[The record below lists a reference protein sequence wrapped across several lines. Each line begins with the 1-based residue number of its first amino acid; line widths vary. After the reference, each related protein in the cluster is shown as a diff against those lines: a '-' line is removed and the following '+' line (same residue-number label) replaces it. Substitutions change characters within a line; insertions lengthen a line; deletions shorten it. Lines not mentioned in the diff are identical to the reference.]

1 MKNANNQYF
10 IIYNI
15 GELITASDN
24 PWIIKDAAI
33 VIDKKNGIIKDIDK
47 NITIKNEFD
56 LSKHN
61 SIDAKGAPVL
71 PGFIDSHTHFVFGGY
86 RSDEYLWRLEGQ
98 SYSEI
103 MKKGGGIVNTV
114 DATREASFENLLNS
128 GKKRLDN
135 YLQQGVTTIEGKSG
149 YGLNIETEIKQLD
162 VMRSLN
168 SKHPIDVVQ
177 TFMGAHS
184 VSREFKDNKEGFV
197 NYVIEEMLPVVAE
210 RKDVS
215 FCDVFCDEG
224 IFTIEQTRNI
234 LTKAKS
240 LGLKPKLH
248 VDEIAYVGGAELA
261 AEINAVSAEH
271 LLKVSDQGITR
282 MAENNV
288 IPVILPITAF
298 SLQEKYAPV
307 RKMLK
312 NGLDVAVST
321 DFNPGSSHSYSIPL
335 LLSLSAIKLK
345 MNLKEIVKAV
355 TINAAK
361 ALDRDKLIGS
371 LEPGKFADLIILD
384 APSSEHLIYNIGG
397 NIVDT
402 VIKRGFVVHKKD
414 DLYYEKNNFIKGDK

>member
-1 MKNANNQYF
+1 MNNANNEY
-10 IIYNI
+10 IIVYNI
-15 GELITASDN
+15 GELITSSD
-24 PWIIKDAAI
+24 PWIINNAAI
-33 VIDKKNGIIKDIDK
+33 VIEKGNGIIKDIDK
-47 NITIKNEFD
+47 NITIKDKYD
-56 LSKHN
+56 LSKHET
-61 SIDAKGAPVL
+61 IDVKGDPVL

-86 RSDEYLWRLEGQ
+86 RADEYLWRLDGQ

-114 DATREASFENLLNS
+114 DATRKTSFKDLIDT
-128 GKKRLDN
+128 GKNRLDN

-168 SKHPIDVVQ
+168 NQHPIDVVQ

-184 VSREFKDNKEGFV
+184 VSREFKDDKDGFV
-197 NYVIEEMLPVVAE
+197 NYVIEEMLPVIAE
-210 RKDVS
+210 RDDVS

-224 IFTIEQTRNI
+224 VFTIEQTKNI

-261 AEINAVSAEH
+261 AEIGAVSAEH
-271 LLKVSDQGITR
+271 LLKVSDEGISR
-282 MAENNV
+282 MAKNNV
-288 IPVILPITAF
+288 TPVILPITAF
-298 SLQEKYAPV
+298 SLQEKYAPA
-307 RKMLK
+307 RKMLE

-355 TINAAK
+355 TINAAI
-361 ALDRDKLIGS
+361 ALDRDEFIGS

-384 APSSEHLIYNIGG
+384 APSYEHLIYNIGG

-402 VIKRGFVVHKKD
+402 VIKKGSIVHKKSE
-414 DLYYEKNNFIKGDK
+414 LYYEKNNIIKGDK

>member
-1 MKNANNQYF
+1 MNNANNEY
-10 IIYNI
+10 IIVYNI
-15 GELITASDN
+15 GELITSSD
-24 PWIIKDAAI
+24 PWIINNAAI
-33 VIDKKNGIIKDIDK
+33 VIEKGNGIIKDIDK
-47 NITIKNEFD
+47 NITIKDKYD
-56 LSKHN
+56 LSKHET
-61 SIDAKGAPVL
+61 IDVKGDPVL

-86 RSDEYLWRLEGQ
+86 RADEYLWRLYGQ
-98 SYSEI
+98 SYSDI

-114 DATREASFENLLNS
+114 DATRKTSFKDLIDT
-128 GKKRLDN
+128 GKNRLDN

-168 SKHPIDVVQ
+168 NQHPIDVVQ

-184 VSREFKDNKEGFV
+184 VSREFKDDKDGFV
-197 NYVIEEMLPVVAE
+197 NYVIEEMLPVIAE
-210 RKDVS
+210 RDDVS

-224 IFTIEQTRNI
+224 VFTIEQTKNI

-261 AEINAVSAEH
+261 AEIGAVSAEH
-271 LLKVSDQGITR
+271 LLKVSDEGISR
-282 MAENNV
+282 MAKNNV
-288 IPVILPITAF
+288 TPVILPITAF
-298 SLQEKYAPV
+298 SLQEKYAPA
-307 RKMLK
+307 RKMLE

-361 ALDRDKLIGS
+361 ALDRDEFIGS

-384 APSSEHLIYNIGG
+384 APSYEHLIYNIGG

-402 VIKRGFVVHKKD
+402 VIKKGSIVHKKD
-414 DLYYEKNNFIKGDK
+414 KLQYEKNNIMKGDK

>member
-1 MKNANNQYF
+1 MNKEL
-10 IIYNI
+10 IIVYNI
-15 GELITASDN
+15 GELITSTD
-24 PWIIKDAAI
+24 PWVIKDAAI
-33 VIDKKNGIIKDIDK
+33 VINKETGLIKEIDK
-47 NITIKNEFD
+47 NIAIKEKYSLNNN
-56 LSKHN
+56 N
-61 SIDAKGAPVL
+61 SIDAKGAPAL

-86 RSDEYLWRLEGQ
+86 RADEYLWRLEGQ

-103 MKKGGGIVNTV
+103 MEKGGGIVNTV
-114 DATREASFENLLNS
+114 DATRQTSFEELLNA

-184 VSREFKDNKEGFV
+184 VSREYNGNKEGFV
-197 NYVIEEMLPVVAE
+197 NYVIEEMLPIVAKRE
-210 RKDVS
+210 DVS
-215 FCDVFCDEG
+215 FCDVFCDKG
-224 IFTIEQTRNI
+224 VFTTEETKMI
-234 LTKAKS
+234 LQEAKS

-261 AEINAVSAEH
+261 ADINAVSAEH
-271 LLKVSDQGITR
+271 LLKVSDEGITR

-288 IPVILPITAF
+288 TPVILPITAF
-298 SLQEKYAPV
+298 SLQEKYAPA
-307 RKMLK
+307 RKMLD
-312 NGLDVAVST
+312 NGLNVAVST

-335 LLSLSAIKLK
+335 LLSLSAIKLN

-361 ALDRDKLIGS
+361 ALDRDKSIGS
-371 LEPGKFADLIILD
+371 LEPGKYADLIILD
-384 APSSEHLIYNIGG
+384 APSYEHLIYNIGG

-402 VIKRGFVVHKKD
+402 VIKRGSIVHKKD
-414 DLYYEKNNFIKGDK
+414 KLYYEKNNIIKGDK

>member
-1 MKNANNQYF
+1 MNNAKKQYL

-15 GELITASDN
+15 GELITSSD
-24 PWIIKDAAI
+24 PWIIKEAAI
-33 VIDKKNGIIKDIDK
+33 VIDKNNSLIKEIDK
-47 NITIKNEFD
+47 NITIKEKYN
-56 LSKHN
+56 LTNNN
-61 SIDAKGAPVL
+61 SIDVKGAPVL

-86 RSDEYLWRLEGQ
+86 RADEYLWRLEGQ

-103 MKKGGGIVNTV
+103 MDKGGGIVNTV
-114 DATREASFENLLNS
+114 DATRKTNFEDLFNS

-149 YGLNIETEIKQLD
+149 YGLNLETEIKQLD

-168 SKHPIDVVQ
+168 ENHPIDVIQ

-184 VSREFKDNKEGFV
+184 VSREFKDNKKGFV
-197 NYVIEEMLPVVAE
+197 NYVIEEMLPVVAKRE
-210 RKDVS
+210 DVS
-215 FCDVFCDEG
+215 FCDVFCDKG
-224 IFTIEQTRNI
+224 VFTTEETKMILQT
-234 LTKAKS
+234 AKS
-240 LGLKPKLH
+240 FGLKPKLH

-261 AEINAVSAEH
+261 ADINAISAEH
-271 LLKVSDQGITR
+271 LLKVSDQGIAK

-288 IPVILPITAF
+288 IPVVLPITAF
-298 SLQEKYAPV
+298 SLQENYAPA
-307 RKMLK
+307 RKMLE
-312 NGLDVAVST
+312 NGLDVTVST

-335 LLSLSAIKLK
+335 LLSLSAIKLN

-371 LEPGKFADLIILD
+371 LEPGKYADLIILD
-384 APSSEHLIYNIGG
+384 APSYEHLIYNIGG

-402 VIKRGFVVHKKD
+402 VIKRGSVVHRKD
-414 DLYYEKNNFIKGDK
+414 KLHYEKNNIIKGDK

>member
-1 MKNANNQYF
+1 MNNNLM
-10 IIYNI
+10 IVYNI
-15 GELITASDN
+15 GELITSTD
-24 PWIIKDAAI
+24 PWLIKDAAI
-33 VIDKKNGIIKDIDK
+33 VINEKTGLIKEIGKNKIIKEK
-47 NITIKNEFD
+47 YNLTNN
-56 LSKHN
+56 N
-61 SIDAKGAPVL
+61 SIDAKGASVL

-86 RSDEYLWRLEGQ
+86 RADEYLWRLEGQ

-103 MKKGGGIVNTV
+103 MEKGGGIVNTV
-114 DATREASFENLLNS
+114 DATRQTSFDELLNA

-168 SKHPIDVVQ
+168 CKHPIDVVQ

-184 VSREFKDNKEGFV
+184 VSREFNDNKEGFV
-197 NYVIEEMLPVVAE
+197 NYVIEEMLPIVAKRE
-210 RKDVS
+210 DVS
-215 FCDVFCDEG
+215 FCDVFCDKG
-224 IFTIEQTRNI
+224 VFTTEETKMI
-234 LTKAKS
+234 LQEAKS

-261 AEINAVSAEH
+261 AELNAVSAEH
-271 LLKVSDQGITR
+271 LLKVSDEGITR

-298 SLQEKYAPV
+298 SLQEKYAPA
-307 RKMLK
+307 RKMLD
-312 NGLDVAVST
+312 NGLNVAVST

-335 LLSLSAIKLK
+335 LLSLSAIKLN

-371 LEPGKFADLIILD
+371 LEPGKYADLIILD
-384 APSSEHLIYNIGG
+384 APSYEHLIYNIGG

-402 VIKRGFVVHKKD
+402 VIKKGSIAHKKD
-414 DLYYEKNNFIKGDK
+414 KLYYEKNNIIKGDK

>member
-1 MKNANNQYF
+1 MNKTSNAYT

-15 GELITASDN
+15 GELITAAD

-33 VIDKKNGIIKDIDK
+33 VIDNKKGIIKDIDK
-47 NITIKNEFD
+47 NITIKENYDF
-56 LSKHN
+56 LKHD

-86 RSDEYLWRLEGQ
+86 RANEYLWRLEGQ

-114 DATREASFENLLNS
+114 DATRETTFEALLDS
-128 GKKRLDN
+128 GKNRLNN

-149 YGLNIETEIKQLD
+149 YGLNLETELKQLD

-168 SKHPIDVVQ
+168 NNHPIDVVQ

-197 NYVIEEMLPVVAE
+197 NYVTEEMLPVVAE

-215 FCDVFCDEG
+215 FCDVFCDQG
-224 IFTIEQTRNI
+224 VFTIKQTKRI
-234 LTKAKS
+234 LLKAKE
-240 LGLKPKLH
+240 LGLKSKLH

-271 LLKVSDQGITR
+271 LLKVSDEGISR
-282 MAENNV
+282 MAKNNV
-288 IPVILPITAF
+288 TPVILPITAF
-298 SLQEKYAPV
+298 SLQEKYAPA
-307 RKMLK
+307 RKMLE
-312 NGLDVAVST
+312 NGLDVAIST
-321 DFNPGSSHSYSIPL
+321 DFNPGSSYSYSIPL

-345 MNLKEIVKAV
+345 MNLKEIVKAI

-361 ALDRDKLIGS
+361 ALDRDELIGS
-371 LEPGKFADLIILD
+371 LESGKLADLIILD
-384 APSSEHLIYNIGG
+384 APSYEHLIYNIGG

-402 VIKRGFVVHKKD
+402 VIKRGRIVHKKD
-414 DLYYEKNNFIKGDK
+414 KLYYEKNNKMKGDK

>member
-1 MKNANNQYF
+1 MNNANNEY
-10 IIYNI
+10 IIVYNI
-15 GELITASDN
+15 GELITSSD
-24 PWIIKDAAI
+24 PWIINNAAI
-33 VIDKKNGIIKDIDK
+33 VIEKGNGIIKDIDK
-47 NITIKNEFD
+47 NITIKDKYD
-56 LSKHN
+56 LSKHET
-61 SIDAKGAPVL
+61 IDVKGDPVL

-86 RSDEYLWRLEGQ
+86 RADEYLWRLDGQ

-114 DATREASFENLLNS
+114 DATRKTSFKDLIDT
-128 GKKRLDN
+128 GKNRLDN

-168 SKHPIDVVQ
+168 NQHPIDVVQ

-184 VSREFKDNKEGFV
+184 VSREFKDDKDGFV
-197 NYVIEEMLPVVAE
+197 NYVIEEMLPVIAE
-210 RKDVS
+210 RDDVS

-224 IFTIEQTRNI
+224 VFTIEQTKNI

-261 AEINAVSAEH
+261 AEIGAVSAEH
-271 LLKVSDQGITR
+271 LLKVSDEGISR
-282 MAENNV
+282 MAKNNV
-288 IPVILPITAF
+288 TPVILPITAF
-298 SLQEKYAPV
+298 SLQEKYAPA
-307 RKMLK
+307 RKMLE

-361 ALDRDKLIGS
+361 ALDRDEFIGS

-384 APSSEHLIYNIGG
+384 APSYEHLIYNIGG

-402 VIKRGFVVHKKD
+402 VIKKGSIVHKKSE
-414 DLYYEKNNFIKGDK
+414 LYYEKNNIIKGDK

>member
-1 MKNANNQYF
+1 MNNNLM
-10 IIYNI
+10 IVYNI
-15 GELITASDN
+15 GELITSTD
-24 PWIIKDAAI
+24 PWLIKDAAI
-33 VIDKKNGIIKDIDK
+33 VINEKTGLIKEIGKNKIIKEK
-47 NITIKNEFD
+47 YNLTNN
-56 LSKHN
+56 N
-61 SIDAKGAPVL
+61 SIDAKGASVL

-86 RSDEYLWRLEGQ
+86 RADEYLWRLEGQ

-103 MKKGGGIVNTV
+103 MEKGGGIVNTV
-114 DATREASFENLLNS
+114 DATRQTSFDELLNA

-184 VSREFKDNKEGFV
+184 VSREFNDNKEGFV
-197 NYVIEEMLPVVAE
+197 NYVIEEMLPIVAKRE
-210 RKDVS
+210 DVS
-215 FCDVFCDEG
+215 FCDVFCDKG
-224 IFTIEQTRNI
+224 VFTTEETKMI
-234 LTKAKS
+234 LQAAKS
-240 LGLKPKLH
+240 LGLNPKLH

-261 AEINAVSAEH
+261 AELNAVSAEH
-271 LLKVSDQGITR
+271 LLKVSDEGITR

-298 SLQEKYAPV
+298 SLQEKYAPA
-307 RKMLK
+307 RKMLD
-312 NGLDVAVST
+312 NGLNVAVST

-335 LLSLSAIKLK
+335 LLSLSAIKLN

-371 LEPGKFADLIILD
+371 LEPGKYADLIILD
-384 APSSEHLIYNIGG
+384 APSYEHLIYNIGG

-402 VIKRGFVVHKKD
+402 VIKRGSIVHKKD
-414 DLYYEKNNFIKGDK
+414 KLYYEKNNIIKGDK

>member
-1 MKNANNQYF
+1 MNSFNNDYL
-10 IIYNI
+10 IVYNI
-15 GELITASDN
+15 GELITAAD

-33 VIDKKNGIIKDIDK
+33 VIDKSNGIIKEIDK
-47 NITIKNEFD
+47 DITIKDNYN
-56 LSKHN
+56 LSKYN
-61 SIDAKGAPVL
+61 TLDAKGSPVL

-86 RSDEYLWRLEGQ
+86 RADEYLWRLAGQ

-103 MKKGGGIVNTV
+103 MAKGGGIVNTV
-114 DATREASFENLLNS
+114 DATRKTSFEDLLAIC
-128 GKKRLDN
+128 KKRLDN

-149 YGLNIETEIKQLD
+149 YGLNLETELKQLD

-168 SKHPIDVVQ
+168 NNHPIDVVQ

-184 VSREFKDNKEGFV
+184 VSREFKDDKKGFV
-197 NYVIEEMLPVVAE
+197 NYVIEEMLPVISE
-210 RKDVS
+210 REDVS
-215 FCDVFCDEG
+215 FCDVFCDQG
-224 IFTIEQTRNI
+224 VFTTEQTKKI
-234 LTKAKS
+234 LLKAKE

-261 AEINAVSAEH
+261 AEISAVSAEH
-271 LLKVSDQGITR
+271 LLKVSDEGISR
-282 MAENNV
+282 MAESDV
-288 IPVILPITAF
+288 IPVVLPITAF
-298 SLQEKYAPV
+298 SLQENYAPA

-361 ALDRDKLIGS
+361 ALDKDEIIGS
-371 LEPGKFADLIILD
+371 LETGKLADLIILD
-384 APSSEHLIYNIGG
+384 APSYEHLIYNIGG

-402 VIKRGFVVHKKD
+402 VIKSGSIVHKKD
-414 DLYYEKNNFIKGDK
+414 VLYYKKNNIMKGDK

>member
-1 MKNANNQYF
+1 MNNANNEY
-10 IIYNI
+10 IIVYNI
-15 GELITASDN
+15 GELITSSD
-24 PWIIKDAAI
+24 PWIINNAAI
-33 VIDKKNGIIKDIDK
+33 VIEKGNGIIKDIDK
-47 NITIKNEFD
+47 NITIKDKYD
-56 LSKHN
+56 LSKHET
-61 SIDAKGAPVL
+61 IDVNGDPVL

-86 RSDEYLWRLEGQ
+86 RADEYLWRLDGQ

-114 DATREASFENLLNS
+114 DATRKTSFKDLIDT
-128 GKKRLDN
+128 GKNRLDN

-168 SKHPIDVVQ
+168 NQHPIDVVQ

-184 VSREFKDNKEGFV
+184 VSREFKDDKDGFV
-197 NYVIEEMLPVVAE
+197 NYVIEEMLPVIAE
-210 RKDVS
+210 RDDVS

-224 IFTIEQTRNI
+224 VFTIEQTKNI

-261 AEINAVSAEH
+261 AEIGAVSAEH
-271 LLKVSDQGITR
+271 LLKVSDEGISR
-282 MAENNV
+282 MAKNNV
-288 IPVILPITAF
+288 TPVILPITAF
-298 SLQEKYAPV
+298 SLQEKYAPA
-307 RKMLK
+307 RKMLE

-361 ALDRDKLIGS
+361 ALDRDEFIGS

-384 APSSEHLIYNIGG
+384 APSYEHLIYNIGG

-402 VIKRGFVVHKKD
+402 VIKKGSIVHKKSE
-414 DLYYEKNNFIKGDK
+414 LYYEKNNIIKGDK

>member
-1 MKNANNQYF
+1 MNNANNEY
-10 IIYNI
+10 IIVYNI
-15 GELITASDN
+15 GELITSSD
-24 PWIIKDAAI
+24 PWIINNAAI
-33 VIDKKNGIIKDIDK
+33 VIEKGNGIIKDIDK
-47 NITIKNEFD
+47 NITIKDKYD
-56 LSKHN
+56 LSKHET
-61 SIDAKGAPVL
+61 IDVNGDPVL

-86 RSDEYLWRLEGQ
+86 RADEYLWRLDGQ

-114 DATREASFENLLNS
+114 DATRKTSFKDLIDT
-128 GKKRLDN
+128 GKNRLDN

-168 SKHPIDVVQ
+168 NQHPIDVVQ

-184 VSREFKDNKEGFV
+184 VSREFKDDKDGFV
-197 NYVIEEMLPVVAE
+197 NYVIEEMLPVIAE
-210 RKDVS
+210 RDDVS

-224 IFTIEQTRNI
+224 VFTIEQTKNI

-261 AEINAVSAEH
+261 AEIGAVSAEH
-271 LLKVSDQGITR
+271 LLKVSDEGISR
-282 MAENNV
+282 MAKNNV
-288 IPVILPITAF
+288 TPVILPITAF
-298 SLQEKYAPV
+298 SLQEKYAPA
-307 RKMLK
+307 RKMLE

-361 ALDRDKLIGS
+361 ALDRDEFIGS

-384 APSSEHLIYNIGG
+384 APSYEHLIYNIGG

-402 VIKRGFVVHKKD
+402 VIKKGSIVHKKD
-414 DLYYEKNNFIKGDK
+414 KLQYEKNNIMKGDK

>member
-1 MKNANNQYF
+1 MNNANNEY
-10 IIYNI
+10 IIVYNI
-15 GELITASDN
+15 GELITSSD
-24 PWIIKDAAI
+24 PWIINNAAI
-33 VIDKKNGIIKDIDK
+33 VIEKGNGIIKDIDK
-47 NITIKNEFD
+47 NITIKDKYD
-56 LSKHN
+56 LSKHET
-61 SIDAKGAPVL
+61 IDVKGDPVL

-86 RSDEYLWRLEGQ
+86 RADEYLWRLDGQ

-114 DATREASFENLLNS
+114 DATRKTSFKDLIDT
-128 GKKRLDN
+128 GKNRLDN

-168 SKHPIDVVQ
+168 NQHPIDVVQ

-184 VSREFKDNKEGFV
+184 VSREFKDDKDGFV
-197 NYVIEEMLPVVAE
+197 NYVIEEMLPVIAE
-210 RKDVS
+210 RDDVS

-224 IFTIEQTRNI
+224 VFTIEQTKNI

-261 AEINAVSAEH
+261 AEIGAVSAEH
-271 LLKVSDQGITR
+271 LLKVSDEGISR
-282 MAENNV
+282 MAKNNV
-288 IPVILPITAF
+288 TPVILPITAF
-298 SLQEKYAPV
+298 SLQEKYAPA
-307 RKMLK
+307 RKMLE

-361 ALDRDKLIGS
+361 ALDRDEFIGS

-384 APSSEHLIYNIGG
+384 APSYEHLIYNIGG

-402 VIKRGFVVHKKD
+402 VIKKGSIVHKKD
-414 DLYYEKNNFIKGDK
+414 KLQYEKNNIMKGDK

>member
-1 MKNANNQYF
+1 MNNAKKQYL

-15 GELITASDN
+15 GELITSSD
-24 PWIIKDAAI
+24 PWIFKEAAI
-33 VIDKKNGIIKDIDK
+33 VIDKNNSLIKEIDK
-47 NITIKNEFD
+47 NITIKEKYN
-56 LSKHN
+56 LTNNN
-61 SIDAKGAPVL
+61 SIDVKGAPVL

-86 RSDEYLWRLEGQ
+86 RADEYLWRLEGQ

-103 MKKGGGIVNTV
+103 MDKGGGIVNTV
-114 DATREASFENLLNS
+114 DATRKTNFEDLFNS

-149 YGLNIETEIKQLD
+149 YGLNLETEIKQLD

-168 SKHPIDVVQ
+168 ENHPIDVIQ

-184 VSREFKDNKEGFV
+184 VSREFKDNKKGFV
-197 NYVIEEMLPVVAE
+197 NYVIEEMLPVVAKRE
-210 RKDVS
+210 DVS
-215 FCDVFCDEG
+215 FCDVFCDKG
-224 IFTIEQTRNI
+224 VFTTEETKMILQT
-234 LTKAKS
+234 AKS
-240 LGLKPKLH
+240 FGLKPKLH

-261 AEINAVSAEH
+261 ADINAISAEH
-271 LLKVSDQGITR
+271 LLKVSDQGIAK

-288 IPVILPITAF
+288 IPVVLPITAF
-298 SLQEKYAPV
+298 SLQENYAPA
-307 RKMLK
+307 RKMLE
-312 NGLDVAVST
+312 NGLDVTVST

-335 LLSLSAIKLK
+335 LLSLSAIKLN

-371 LEPGKFADLIILD
+371 LEPGKYADLIILD
-384 APSSEHLIYNIGG
+384 APSYEHLIYNIGG

-402 VIKRGFVVHKKD
+402 VIKRGSVVHRKD
-414 DLYYEKNNFIKGDK
+414 KLHYEKNNIIKGDK

>member
-1 MKNANNQYF
+1 MNNSNNEYL
-10 IIYNI
+10 IVYNI
-15 GELITASDN
+15 GELITSVD
-24 PWIIKDAAI
+24 PWIIEDAAI
-33 VIDKKNGIIKDIDK
+33 VIDKNKGIIKEIAK
-47 NITIKNEFD
+47 NITIKDKYD
-56 LSKHN
+56 LSRHDSFN
-61 SIDAKGAPVL
+61 AKGAPVL
-71 PGFIDSHTHFVFGGY
+71 PGFIDAHTHFVFGGY
-86 RSDEYLWRLEGQ
+86 RADEYLWRLEGQ

-114 DATREASFENLLNS
+114 DATRKTSFEDLLAL
-128 GKKRLDN
+128 GKIRLDN

-149 YGLNIETEIKQLD
+149 YGLNLETELKQLD
-162 VMRSLN
+162 VMRSLSN
-168 SKHPIDVVQ
+168 NHPIDVVQ

-184 VSREFKDNKEGFV
+184 VSREFKDNKEDFV

-215 FCDVFCDEG
+215 FCDVFCDQG
-224 IFTIEQTRNI
+224 VFTIEQTKQI
-234 LTKAKS
+234 LLKAKE

-271 LLKVSDQGITR
+271 LLKVSDEGISR

-288 IPVILPITAF
+288 TPVILPITAF
-298 SLQEKYAPV
+298 SLQEKYAPAK
-307 RKMLK
+307 KMLQ

-345 MNLKEIVKAV
+345 MNLKEIVKAI

-361 ALDRDKLIGS
+361 ALDKDDLIGS
-371 LEPGKFADLIILD
+371 LEPGKLADLIILD
-384 APSSEHLIYNIGG
+384 APSYEHLIYNIGG
-397 NIVDT
+397 NIVKT
-402 VIKRGFVVHKKD
+402 VIKRGSIVHKKD
-414 DLYYEKNNFIKGDK
+414 KLYYQKNNKMKGDK